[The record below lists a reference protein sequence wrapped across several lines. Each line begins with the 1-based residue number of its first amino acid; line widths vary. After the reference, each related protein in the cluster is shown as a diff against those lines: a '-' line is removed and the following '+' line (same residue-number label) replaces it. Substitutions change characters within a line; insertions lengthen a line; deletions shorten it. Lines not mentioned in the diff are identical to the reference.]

1 MRPEIKLTVFL
12 VAAVLT
18 WGTIFSLA
26 GCSNSPKRKARTVA
40 ERALYAIVENPNS
53 VKILAV
59 SKPDSV
65 FGREYIT
72 MEEQMSIAKAMMKV
86 NQEVMRATDGFDN
99 INPADKTVF
108 SLMERQMNAMSA
120 MRSIVRMRTDKE
132 SKKQPFTGWKV
143 KIDYQ
148 AQTAEGIPYRA
159 ECWLFLDKEA
169 TCVVKSFEIPII

>member
-12 VAAVLT
+12 MAAVLT

-65 FGREYIT
+65 YGREYIT
-72 MEEQMSIAKAMMKV
+72 MDEQMNIAKAMMKV
-86 NQEVMRATDGFDN
+86 NQKVMRATDNFDN
-99 INPADKTVF
+99 INPADKTVS
-108 SLMERQMNAMSA
+108 SLMERQVNAMSA
-120 MRSIVRMRTDKE
+120 MRSIVRVRGEETG
-132 SKKQPFTGWKV
+132 KKQPFTGWKV

-148 AQTAEGIPYRA
+148 AQTADGVPYRA
-159 ECWLFLDKEA
+159 EYWFFLDKEG